1 MPILRAPGFP
11 DLCFTSLPSQKTAH
25 IVPTHPRCGSRCRR
39 SFLTWP
45 MWSPWTPP
53 PAGILWPAG
62 SGPPTPPSRQR
73 PRQGGPAALASWGP
87 RGHSSLTVKGTAGGE
102 GQGPVSVTSFHFSP
116 ATRKTQDSVWRS
128 ERRLRGPGVLD
139 RGGPGT
145 RPGLSQ
151 PHLTASGVGQG
162 LLWPVSPA

>member
-1 MPILRAPGFP
+1 MLHLTALPENSPHCSYAPQVWFP
-11 DLCFTSLPSQKTAH
+11 LQTLFPLMA
-25 IVPTHPRCGSRCRR
+25 R
-39 SFLTWP
+39 P